1 MCIEAEKVGRCDF
14 ASGSPSAFASLRIV
28 HAQEVGYVAAYLAS
42 DKAWAVTGEV
52 LAAGSRVGNAI
63 YY

>member
-1 MCIEAEKVGRCDF
+1 MDAAEIERQDF
-14 ASGSPSAFASLRIV
+14 AAGSPAANAIGRMV
-28 HAQEVGYVAAYLAS
+28 DAQEVGYVAAYLAS

-52 LAAGSRVGNAI
+52 LAAGGGVGNAV